1 MIKEFLKINLA
12 SHEKILKWTER
23 LLPNGKLVGEITKI
37 MLN

>member
-12 SHEKILKWTER
+12 SPEKILKWTER
-23 LLPNGKLVGEITKI
+23 LLPTGKLVGKITKI